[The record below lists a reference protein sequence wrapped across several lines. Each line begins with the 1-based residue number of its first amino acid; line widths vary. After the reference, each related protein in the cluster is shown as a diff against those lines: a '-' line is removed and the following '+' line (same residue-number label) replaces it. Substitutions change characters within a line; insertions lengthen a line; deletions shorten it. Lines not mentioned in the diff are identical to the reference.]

1 MPAFTVGC
9 TKGFLTTGKHDRSL
23 SMTTREP
30 DPDQQES
37 PFGPLTYG
45 LGRVHASIRLLA
57 LALLILITG
66 LTAGMVLERYV
77 LQPGTR
83 VPGAFADLE
92 AAATVVHDN
101 YYYLP
106 TDPGARDALDNR
118 MREQAITGALSSLGD
133 SYTRY
138 LPPDESAT
146 AQEDLDGRYGGIGV
160 DLAFGEDIVI
170 IANVIPDTPAD
181 EAGIQRGDV
190 LEDVDGTVVGNI
202 DPNEV
207 IRLLRGEIGSSV
219 ALTIVRPGSGD
230 VVNHVLQLE
239 EIVVPPVTLRFIED
253 TTFAW
258 LRITI
263 FGDDTVAEVDAAL
276 REVRDAG
283 STGIILDLRGNGG
296 GWVESARATLGR
308 FLDPSVG
315 PAMFEDA
322 TPGPGGLEPM
332 PIVASEDLD
341 VLDIPMIVLVDGGT
355 ASSAEIVAGALHDY
369 DRAIIVG
376 LPTFGKGSVQRIY
389 GFSDGASMR
398 VTVAEWFTPSR
409 GRIQD
414 EGISPDLQVNA
425 SPHGSGDDPVL
436 SSAVRLLD
444 SGRSRPSDLRETVPA
459 TPEGAVT
466 PVADQSVLG

>member
-1 MPAFTVGC
+1 LTALAAGY
-9 TKGFLTTGKHDRSL
+9 TKRFPTSGKLGRSL
-23 SMTTREP
+23 SMTMPEP
-30 DPDQQES
+30 HSEQHES
-37 PFGPLTYG
+37 LFDPLTSG
-45 LGRVHASIRLLA
+45 LGRVHASIRLVA
-57 LALLILITG
+57 LALLILLTG
-66 LTAGMVLERYV
+66 LTGGMVLERYV
-77 LQPGTR
+77 LQAGSTS
-83 VPGAFADLE
+83 PGAFADLE
-92 AAATVVHDN
+92 AAATVIHDN

-106 TDPGARDALDNR
+106 TDPDARDQLDTR

-170 IANVIPDTPAD
+170 VANVIPDTPAD
-181 EAGIQRGDV
+181 DAGIQRGDV
-190 LEDVDGTVVGNI
+190 LEEVDGTVVGPI

-207 IRLLRGEIGSSV
+207 IRLLRGDIGSPV
-219 ALTIVRPGSGD
+219 ALTIVRPESGD
-230 VVNHVLQLE
+230 VFQHIVGLE

-253 TTFAW
+253 TSFAW

-263 FGDDTVAEVDAAL
+263 FGDDTVAEVDEAL
-276 REVRDAG
+276 SAIRDAG

-308 FLDPSVG
+308 FLDPSLG
-315 PAMFEDA
+315 PAMFEDV

-332 PIVASEDLD
+332 PIVGSDDEGL
-341 VLDIPMIVLVDGGT
+341 LELPMIVLVDGGT
-355 ASSAEIVAGALHDY
+355 ASSAEIVAGALRDY
-369 DRAIIVG
+369 DRALIVG
-376 LPTFGKGSVQRIY
+376 VPTFGKGSVQRIY

-414 EGISPDLQVNA
+414 EGISPDLQVTA
-425 SPHGSGDDPVL
+425 SPHGSGEDPML
-436 SSAVRLLD
+436 STAVRLLE
-444 SGRSRPSDLRETVPA
+444 SGAHRPSDLREANPA
-459 TPEGAVT
+459 TPDARAT
-466 PVADQSVLG
+466 PDR